1 MKVTEIDLNNIC
13 YTLKMQSFLLHG
25 LYYKQKLVSI
35 IYAQIISLHKIPCWD
50 CAKWSVLKRLKCHSF
65 MQCNKYLFLI
75 CLFYSLWQ
83 TLLQKIKEK
92 NTVLLAKFT
101 TWKSHGFGEGETN
114 TCDIKENRGTCY
126 SRGENWQEAVKGI
139 GEESIIVTHAKAG
152 RT

>member
-1 MKVTEIDLNNIC
+1 
-13 YTLKMQSFLLHG
+13 
-25 LYYKQKLVSI
+25 
-35 IYAQIISLHKIPCWD
+35 
-50 CAKWSVLKRLKCHSF
+50 

-114 TCDIKENRGTCY
+114 TCDIKEIGVLATVEGRIDKKQ
-126 SRGENWQEAVKGI
+126 SKG
-139 GEESIIVTHAKAG
+139 
-152 RT
+152 